1 MGVKRLG
8 IPEDIAN
15 VAHFLLSDQAKYL
28 TG

>member
-15 VAHFLLSDQAKYL
+15 VTHFLLSDQAKYL

>member
-15 VAHFLLSDQAKYL
+15 VAHFLLSDQSKYL
-28 TG
+28 SG